1 MRILRA
7 DDYRSMPWKN
17 GGGVT
22 TEIAVSPADASLDSF
37 DWRVSMANVA
47 SDGPFSLFAGIDR
60 TLSVLEGEGIRLAI
74 DGQEPLTLDR
84 RSPPLSFPADRAISG
99 MLVAGPIIDLNVM
112 TRRTRMRHQVE
123 RASVNAAFDFSA
135 EGGIG
140 MILCHEGGIEID
152 GSSIGPGETL
162 WLVANDG
169 PLCVIPRPS
178 ATVFLIRIHD
188 EDATN

>member
-1 MRILRA
+1 
-7 DDYRSMPWKN
+7 MPWKN

-22 TEIAVSPADASLDSF
+22 TEIAVSPPDVGLEEF
-37 DWRVSMANVA
+37 DWRISMASVA

-60 TLSVLEGEGIRLAI
+60 TLSILEGEGIMLAI

-84 RSPPLSFPADRAISG
+84 RSPPLSFPADRATTG
-99 MLVAGPIIDLNVM
+99 MLVAGPITDLNVM
-112 TRRTRMRHQVE
+112 TRRARMRHRVE
-123 RASVNAAFDFSA
+123 RASANAAFDFSA

-140 MILCHEGGIEID
+140 MILCHEGRIEID
-152 GSSIGPGETL
+152 GSSVGAGETL

-169 PLCVIPRPS
+169 PVRVIPRPF

-188 EDATN
+188 EDAAN